1 MLFGVMPGM
10 GIPGGLMLGLADR
23 VIIAQTGS
31 TALRAIGTAAWPLAL
46 IVTVVL
52 PLPLLLVL
60 PAVSR
65 WRTAGVGLRL
75 VTVLGT
81 LLLWGVV
88 VSFVGLTLALNR
100 P

>member
-1 MLFGVMPGM
+1 MLFGLMPGM

-31 TALRAIGTAAWPLAL
+31 TALRAIGTTAWPLAL
-46 IVTVVL
+46 IVTVLL

-65 WRTAGVGLRL
+65 WRTTGVALRL
-75 VTVLGT
+75 VAVLGT
-81 LLLWGVV
+81 LLVWGVV

-100 P
+100 S